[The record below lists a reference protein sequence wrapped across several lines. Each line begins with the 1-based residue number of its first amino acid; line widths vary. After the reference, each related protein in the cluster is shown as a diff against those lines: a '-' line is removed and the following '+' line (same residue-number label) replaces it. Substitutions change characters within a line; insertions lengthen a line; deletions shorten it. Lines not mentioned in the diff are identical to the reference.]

1 MKNQLHLNTLLNSLS
16 PHHWSRNWWTAI
28 ILWFAFIT
36 PAPASV
42 ILRIAIEKEVEQI
55 KVGASTTAVVRDG
68 SGRNL
73 GELTGSNSY
82 AAQSIPIK
90 LKWLNISLACMS

>member
-16 PHHWSRNWWTAI
+16 PYRWSKNWWIAI
-28 ILWFAFIT
+28 ILWFAFT
-36 PAPASV
+36 APAQASV

-55 KVGASTTAVVRDG
+55 KVGASTTAVVKDG

-82 AAQSIPIK
+82 AA
-90 LKWLNISLACMS
+90 